1 MDLITIDFETYYDK
15 DFSLFRK
22 MTTEEYIRDERFE
35 VIGVGVKVNNQ
46 PTQWASGTYE
56 ETKQF
61 LNTFDWA
68 NSLVVAHNAMFDCAI
83 LSWHYGISLS
93 RYSCTLC
100 IARALHGVEVGGSLK
115 VLAERYRL
123 RLKGTAVADAKG
135 KRREDFTVAELS
147 AYGDYCVDD
156 VEICFGLFRLMGKNF
171 PKSELRLIHA
181 TLRMFVEPVLELDGT
196 MLNLHLQDV
205 KTRKEELLQNCATDK
220 KELMSNPK
228 FARLLAEQGVAP
240 PRKISPSTGKETFAF
255 AKTDKAFL
263 ALSEHPDPQVQAL
276 VAARLGTKSTLEETR
291 TERFIGI
298 SKRGLLPVPI
308 KYYAAH
314 TGRWGGD
321 DKINLQNL
329 PSRGKDGKKLKKGI
343 LAPKGYTLVDCDS
356 SQIEARVLAWLA
368 GQEDLVQAFRD
379 KKDVYKKMA
388 AKIYGV
394 FEEKDIIKEQRFVGK
409 TTILGAGYGMAAQRF
424 KEQLRAQTGVVIDLP
439 EAQRIIKIY
448 REENWKIVQF
458 WRDCQNMLVKM
469 FNREPCTIGKNG
481 LITVDRTSVMLPNG
495 LAIRY
500 DELDYEQG
508 GKGKEF
514 SYKTRKGRARIY
526 GGAMTEN
533 ICQALAR
540 IIIGEQFLL
549 IEKRYRVL
557 MTVHDSL
564 IVAVPDAELA
574 EGQAYVE
581 RCMRHVPAWCEGL
594 PLECESGAARAYGD
608 CE

>member
-1 MDLITIDFETYYDK
+1 MDLITLDFETYYDK
-15 DFSLFRK
+15 DFSLFK

-61 LNTFDWA
+61 LDSFDWQ
-68 NSLVVAHNAMFDCAI
+68 NSLVVAHNYMFDGAV
-83 LSWHYGISLS
+83 LGWHYNIYPR

-100 IARALHGVEVGGSLK
+100 IARAIHGVEVGGSLAA
-115 VLAERYRL
+115 LATKYRL
-123 RLKGTAVADAKG
+123 RPKGTAVADAKG
-135 KRREDFTVAELS
+135 KHREDFTVEELS

-156 VEICFGLFRLMGKNF
+156 VEICFDLFRLMGKNF

-228 FARLLAEQGVAP
+228 FAALLAEQGVAP
-240 PRKISPSTGKETFAF
+240 PLKISPSTGKETFAF
-255 AKTDKAFL
+255 AKTDKGFL
-263 ALSEHPDPQVQAL
+263 ALAEHPNPQVQAL

-329 PSRGKDGKKLKKGI
+329 PSRGKDGKKLKKAI

-379 KKDVYKKMA
+379 KEDVYKKMST
-388 AKIYGV
+388 KIYAAD
-394 FEEKDIIKEQRFVGK
+394 EKDVTKEQRFVGK
-409 TTILGAGYGMAAQRF
+409 TTILGAGYGMGAPRF

-439 EAQRIIKIY
+439 EAQRTIKIY

-481 LITVDRTSVMLPNG
+481 IITVDGTNVMLPNG

-508 GKGKEF
+508 EKGKEF

-526 GGAMTEN
+526 GGSMTEN

-540 IIIGEQFLL
+540 IIIGEQLLL

-564 IVAVPDAELA
+564 IVAVPDDDEGP

-581 RCMRHVPAWCEGL
+581 QCMRHVPAWCEGL